1 MITLAVDDK
10 QLALDAMKRIMA
22 SLDPEGTCLVAY
34 SANEALERAEECEPN
49 VAFLDIEM
57 PGGGGLELARKMKE
71 QYPETNIVFVTAHS
85 EYALKAHGLF
95 PSGYLLKPAT
105 EENVGKALA
114 NLRHPVAK
122 PTGAPEKLEIHC
134 FGNFNVFFKGEPVRF
149 KRSKTKELLAYLVDR
164 HGSRCSVGELI
175 SILWEDGSR
184 TPSRRAQVRNLI
196 SDLRSTLAAVGSQDV
211 IMRGRD
217 EIAIVPEN
225 VECDYYRFLKG
236 DQATVNQYRGQYMAQ
251 YPWAELTTGHIY
263 QSIPL
268 Q

>member
-1 MITLAVDDK
+1 MNTLAVDDK
-10 QLALDAMKRIMA
+10 QLALDALQRIMA
-22 SLDPEGTCLVAY
+22 SLDPEGTCTLAHSAAEAMAYATGHLVD
-34 SANEALERAEECEPN
+34 

-57 PGGGGLELARKMKE
+57 PGGGGLDLAREMKE
-71 QYPETNIVFVTAHS
+71 LNPKTNIVFVTAHS
-85 EYALKAHGLF
+85 EYALEAHGLF

-105 EENVGKALA
+105 EAGVANVLE
-114 NLRHPVAK
+114 NLRHPVEK
-122 PTGAPEKLEIHC
+122 PTNKPKKLEIHC
-134 FGNFNVFFKGEPVRF
+134 FGNFDVFFAGEPVRF

-196 SDLRSTLAAVGSQDV
+196 SDLRSTLASIGAQDV
-211 IMRGRD
+211 IVRGRD
-217 EIAIVPEN
+217 EIALVPEN

-236 DQATVNQYRGQYMAQ
+236 DQATVNQYRGQYMTQ